1 MRMDGRLEWVD
12 LLMRM
17 EYPGT
22 TEQDESKVRNR
33 LQQRMARFRERFTMV
48 AWRDTAGDNNGI
60 RDRVLNKLTPA
71 QLAARGGLGST
82 RGTTPGSRD
91 SQGRVIP
98 VPGRRP
104 RGTAN
109 AGSMATQVQQPP
121 TRTAHAG
128 PSNASSRQHSS
139 VAYTGFSDVNSQ
151 QNQTRVSH
159 GGSSRTS
166 QHNAQTNTGNGSRQR
181 LLFPGTSSVD
191 LLGGRRTAN
200 TNISMAG
207 TPYSPPSTFHAVN
220 DPPRPYSSPTVYPN
234 PSHQTQSKAFHTG
247 PSANQYS
254 QHHTIYIGPSS
265 SQNERPDSPQS
276 DTSFNSLFDDEND
289 GGNGDH
295 GSDEDHGD
303 DHDDDD
309 SEDREDSDNS
319 DDSEQNGDTDDDNK
333 DDEDEKNDENDV
345 EMPFG
350 GGDSRLEELSADER
364 RELEWYIKED
374 RTITQMCLDGRISLA
389 ELDSAMQ
396 INADELIA
404 GIKRARGETSD
415 DDDELQEMQ
424 NRRTK
429 RTKRGENAGPSGE
442 RLSESRG
449 QGASFDRQP
458 TQDAIG
464 NPQPRS
470 RGEYNRHGAL
480 ANTSRR
486 PNARPIGSA
495 VQRLHNDPLR
505 RPAPKAT
512 NGQKDPHKALYLPV
526 MGDEEYTIY
535 FSQTVPQ
542 QGDDNVRVDP
552 STGTLNGHADANHV
566 GRVNTHPQQRTI
578 DAYYR
583 RLMAPHPRTA
593 PASNAPAAAMPPPP
607 RPRAA
612 EPPTVFVADLLNPHS
627 RPQIQQ
633 PFIPYN
639 IPGAVLQ
646 AANAPPV
653 AQVPTGISAEEPD
666 DGLDVGDIALW
677 GGEWDAFVND
687 HDSGSLLRGHC
698 PDEYR

>member
-60 RDRVLNKLTPA
+60 RNRVLNKLTPA

-109 AGSMATQVQQPP
+109 AGSMAAQVQQPP
-121 TRTAHAG
+121 TQTTHAG
-128 PSNASSRQHSS
+128 ASNASSRQHSS
-139 VAYTGFSDVNSQ
+139 GAYTGFSGVNSQ

-159 GGSSRTS
+159 AGSSRTS

-220 DPPRPYSSPTVYPN
+220 DRPHPYSSPTVYPN
-234 PSHQTQSKAFHTG
+234 PSHQTQSNAFHTG

-254 QHHTIYIGPSS
+254 QHHSIYTGPSS
-265 SQNERPDSPQS
+265 SQNDHPDSPNS
-276 DTSFNSLFDDEND
+276 DTSFNSLFDDEDD

-295 GSDEDHGD
+295 GSGEDHDEDHD
-303 DHDDDD
+303 EEHDDDD
-309 SEDREDSDNS
+309 SEDSQHSDEREDSDNS
-319 DDSEQNGDTDDDNK
+319 DDSEQNGDTGDDDK

-345 EMPFG
+345 EMPFA
-350 GGDSRLEELSADER
+350 GGDLGLEALPAEER
-364 RELEWYIKED
+364 RELEWYMKED

-396 INADELIA
+396 INAHELIA
-404 GIKRARGETSD
+404 GIKRARGEISD

-424 NRRTK
+424 DRRTK
-429 RTKRGENAGPSGE
+429 RTRRGENAGPSGE

-449 QGASFDRQP
+449 QGASFNRQP
-458 TQDAIG
+458 AHNAFG
-464 NPQPRS
+464 NSQPRS

-526 MGDEEYTIY
+526 MGDEEYSIY
-535 FSQTVPQ
+535 FSQTVPRQ
-542 QGDDNVRVDP
+542 EDGNVSVEL
-552 STGTLNGHADANHV
+552 SNV
-566 GRVNTHPQQRTI
+566 GRIYTRPQQRRI

-593 PASNAPAAAMPPPP
+593 PASHAPAAAMPPPP

-627 RPQIQQ
+627 RPQLQQ

-646 AANAPPV
+646 AANAPPS
-653 AQVPTGISAEEPD
+653 AQVPTGTPAEEPD
-666 DGLDVGDIALW
+666 DGLNVGDIALW
-677 GGEWDAFVND
+677 GPEWDAFVND
-687 HDSGSLLRGHC
+687 HDGGPLLRGHH